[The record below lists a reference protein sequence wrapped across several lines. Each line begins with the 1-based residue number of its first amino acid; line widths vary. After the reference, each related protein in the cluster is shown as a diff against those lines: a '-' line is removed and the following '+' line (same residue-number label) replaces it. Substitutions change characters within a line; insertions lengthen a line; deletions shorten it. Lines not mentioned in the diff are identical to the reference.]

1 LRHRV
6 KIKNIADNTTIK
18 GIGPLFRRHGDP
30 DWKVDLLLEPPA
42 KKNFLDISDLPQL
55 ALRRILN
62 PNQHLKT
69 AGYSFTIPVINSA
82 SWIPG
87 QFLDCSVRGAFHP
100 KYEDQLCFRFQQQGI
115 DFYLPQ
121 IELAR
126 ALFFRNA
133 YYSRLS
139 MVENGLSLEFDISN
153 SDDSAVGIVNIL
165 PICKMP
171 EESRRSQSSLQ
182 FLAWLLFDQNA
193 RASFESI
200 YINQIQNGNDTAQ
213 YRRWMFEFDQ
223 PQLSGVELSV
233 HGIFDKKKNQFF
245 IWEINAIEKLYCDI
259 PQEIVFIDP
268 HFSTSLSGGVGGASQ
283 SGTNIPDFEL
293 DDDQTPD
300 VDLKLIE
307 IDSPTMCFEFK
318 NPPSI
323 KRVGTGHS
331 RSVKGSNPTGKVE
344 LAPTVVDVSTLESS
358 VLGTARPADYS
369 GTDSWGRDVEV
380 SVYSLQLFNMML
392 GQIAERMNIIH
403 TSAHELP
410 VLNGFT
416 KGRMADGQSRIILV
430 NIVRIHALP
439 LVLLEVDTSDCQGQL
454 STMLLIP
461 RFDINSDKWRSELR
475 NLETKL
481 IKQSLNW
488 PTDYFK
494 KTMLVSSFGSNI
506 QEKSLQHPVELNG
519 CDNGVNVF
527 ILQPCQF

>member
-1 LRHRV
+1 
-6 KIKNIADNTTIK
+6 
-18 GIGPLFRRHGDP
+18 
-30 DWKVDLLLEPPA
+30 
-42 KKNFLDISDLPQL
+42 
-55 ALRRILN
+55 
-62 PNQHLKT
+62 
-69 AGYSFTIPVINSA
+69 
-82 SWIPG
+82 
-87 QFLDCSVRGAFHP
+87 
-100 KYEDQLCFRFQQQGI
+100 
-115 DFYLPQ
+115 
-121 IELAR
+121 
-126 ALFFRNA
+126 
-133 YYSRLS
+133 

-358 VLGTARPADYS
+358 DKAILSSVKLKKVTRPPY
-369 GTDSWGRDVEV
+369 
-380 SVYSLQLFNMML
+380 
-392 GQIAERMNIIH
+392 
-403 TSAHELP
+403 P
-410 VLNGFT
+410 
-416 KGRMADGQSRIILV
+416 
-430 NIVRIHALP
+430 NIVFRL
-439 LVLLEVDTSDCQGQL
+439 
-454 STMLLIP
+454 P
-461 RFDINSDKWRSELR
+461 RFHRFPS
-475 NLETKL
+475 
-481 IKQSLNW
+481 
-488 PTDYFK
+488 
-494 KTMLVSSFGSNI
+494 GSPRRFWSMI
-506 QEKSLQHPVELNG
+506 PCWEKSSQLLSYA
-519 CDNGVNVF
+519 
-527 ILQPCQF
+527 